1 MEKNQKNSSKR
12 IAKLIESVERSG
24 LFASLLDLEK
34 DDLFRLDEKI
44 VKSVAGAA
52 NAGDVQ
58 LFDERDEAFL
68 DTLDSSTFFD
78 LQDFFCNLIPQ
89 LQVSHSD
96 LMRLVHALVVK
107 GKGDGAGDQPNA
119 AFRDWCAKNPE
130 RSAAV
135 IADARKGDD
144 MAKSHLCFALE
155 AAGDAETAIAF
166 LSEKHDAE
174 ILIGAIIAL
183 GRIKVTGEVARD
195 AAEVLSRVATDHHE
209 EKIRNNALFSI
220 FALLSRYANL
230 DRDNGHVA
238 LSRATQSPTAETLHA
253 IAGVLSSYGENLTEH
268 ELTITLDALVNVEP
282 AHAGTLSKIDKASA
296 KLIKSGRFNQLSNFI
311 KSYIDRIQNAK
322 GLATFERFR
331 SKINNDTDKLG
342 NLIIDWFVNGEF
354 HSCSSLVEFLSYGR
368 NGSMELLLQAT
379 ALPANP
385 NDQLYLCRRAAGYL
399 WYYPVTAASVIVSV
413 LRHGDPAIANHL
425 QEILFDPLL
434 LCYGGELREYLE
446 KESAHG
452 SRQGADVLK
461 EVLKRKSEMLE
472 AWDGIE
478 ILNELHPSESHRQL
492 ERVRSNQLM
501 EQVYREG
508 MNKSVFL
515 PLITTQTLL
524 YGVTSSSYIPD
535 PDGELQR
542 MDMTMGEH
550 SFTREH
556 PQLDV
561 FDPEGLEQRLLELKF
576 GKRIDK

>member
-1 MEKNQKNSSKR
+1 MGNSSKR

-68 DTLDSSTFFD
+68 DTLDSSTFFY
-78 LQDFFCNLIPQ
+78 LQDFFWNLIPQ

-107 GKGDGAGDQPNA
+107 GKGDGAGNQPNV
-119 AFRDWCAKNPE
+119 AFRDWCAKDPE

-144 MAKSHLCFALE
+144 MAKTHLCFALE

-166 LSEKHDAE
+166 LSEGHDAE
-174 ILIGAIIAL
+174 ILIGAITAL
-183 GRIKVTGEVARD
+183 GLIGMTDNTAFD
-195 AAEVLSRVATDHHE
+195 AAEVLSCIAGEHHE
-209 EKIRNNALFSI
+209 EMVRNNALVSVFSV
-220 FALLSRYANL
+220 LSKHTEL
-230 DRDNGHVA
+230 DRGYGQDA
-238 LSRATQSPTAETLHA
+238 LSRASQNPTAETLHA

-282 AHAGTLSKIDKASA
+282 TQAGTLSKIDKASA
-296 KLIKSGRFNQLSNFI
+296 KLIKAGRFNQLSNFI

-331 SKINNDTDKLG
+331 SKINKDTDRLG

-354 HSCSSLVEFLSYGR
+354 HSCSSLVEILSYGR
-368 NGSMELLLQAT
+368 NGSMELSLQAA

-385 NDQLYLCRRAAGYL
+385 NDQLYLCRRAVGYL
-399 WYYPVTAASVIVSV
+399 WYNPVTAASIIVSV

-478 ILNELHPSESHRQL
+478 ILKELHPSESHRQL
-492 ERVRSNQLM
+492 ERVRSNQHM
-501 EQVYREG
+501 EESVREG
-508 MNKSVFL
+508 RENSVL
-515 PLITTQTLL
+515 LSLVTTQTLL

-550 SFTREH
+550 SFTREY
-556 PQLDV
+556 PQLDI
-561 FDPEGLEQRLLELKF
+561 FDPEGFQRSIFELKY